1 MLITEGILLVLVTLL
16 IVVVLYQGG
25 GLGKGAKIPM
35 PAAGNKGGFAATAGP
50 GPGPV
55 AVGGYDALRLQ
66 PGGAP
71 VQVAG
76 GSHPLTSGPV
86 IPMPH
91 PPWLDDV
98 APPPPA
104 PPVGV
109 DSYGL
114 DHGYGVEDL
123 AKNYRNWAATPKT
136 IEEAQRA
143 AWFEATSQE
152 TPPPYYTNQGG
163 IVSPESALNY
173 NETLVDLISDPR
185 MRAQQA
191 NWYSEVAPKSQ
202 TSMKV
207 DTINEAA
214 AVSNFHGWGIYS
226 FRFGAPSQH
235 NPLYLTDQDPEDYAL
250 QATEFMVGG

>member
-152 TPPPYYTNQGG
+152 TPPPTTPTRAGSSLPSRPSTTTKPSSTS
-163 IVSPESALNY
+163 SP
-173 NETLVDLISDPR
+173 TP
-185 MRAQQA
+185 
-191 NWYSEVAPKSQ
+191 
-202 TSMKV
+202 
-207 DTINEAA
+207 
-214 AVSNFHGWGIYS
+214 G
-226 FRFGAPSQH
+226 
-235 NPLYLTDQDPEDYAL
+235 
-250 QATEFMVGG
+250 